1 MKFFQVGRYTLA
13 LMPRAEGFV
22 AASIA
27 LRREGS
33 AHDDKE
39 ARATAALRLRHGRYD
54 ILTRRELR
62 DMVDNLKRKT
72 HEQRR
77 DTGGGDT

>member
-1 MKFFQVGRYTLA
+1 MKFFRVGRYTLA
-13 LMPRAEGFV
+13 LMPRADGFV
-22 AASIA
+22 AVSLA
-27 LRREGS
+27 LRRES
-33 AHDDKE
+33 NADNDKE

-72 HEQRR
+72 HEERR
-77 DTGGGDT
+77 DSGGGDT